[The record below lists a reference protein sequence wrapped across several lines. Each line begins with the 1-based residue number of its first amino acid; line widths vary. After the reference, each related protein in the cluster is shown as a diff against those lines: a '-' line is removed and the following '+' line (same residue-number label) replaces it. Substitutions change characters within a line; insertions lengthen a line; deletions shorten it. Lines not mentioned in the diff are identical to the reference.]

1 MEKSDI
7 PYFKY
12 QPLLL
17 AICAVIGMYGG
28 YKLKLPEQKNKATND
43 SNSIHYSAN
52 QKLTDVLSYLES
64 RYVDSLKI
72 NEASDYM
79 IQQLCLALDPYSEY
93 IPADQVQEYLDDLD
107 GGFHGVGLTF
117 LESDKSWLA
126 NVILKNSP
134 AEIAGIEPGDEIISI
149 NGVQS
154 DDLDFK
160 PENLTKSNAFEVEI
174 KWKKQG
180 SEDVFVKKI
189 KKENLE
195 SSTLGPVFPID
206 QNIFY
211 LRLNSIGERSYREFM
226 DQIEQYTFN
235 QGRKR
240 LILDLRDN
248 SGGLLNIAAD
258 ILNQLVPIR
267 NVELFST
274 VNRSGQKKSFNS
286 LGKPFFKLDK
296 IIILINEHTASS
308 AEVIAGSLQEL
319 KLAKLMGYPSFGKA
333 TVLEPFNLADGS
345 QILLATSR
353 ILLPSGRCIQ
363 RPYHTYNKDSITNWL
378 SPFSPLPDSFGRSAH
393 KYVSANGLSPDWN
406 FENENTNLELSD
418 DMDFLLRKI
427 ILSHYQELKIAI
439 GGKVEKISSNEVN
452 QKIDGYLPNHVKLA
466 INSLNTNQIKEHCKF
481 IIAELMFGTQAMQS
495 LQLIGDPIFEKAKME
510 ISAD

>member
-1 MEKSDI
+1 MEKTDI

-43 SNSIHYSAN
+43 SNSIHYSSN
-52 QKLTDVLSYLES
+52 QKLTDVLSYLDS
-64 RYVDSLKI
+64 RYVDSLRI

-117 LESDKSWLA
+117 FEFEKSWLA
-126 NVILKNSP
+126 NNVVKNSP
-134 AEIAGIEPGDEIISI
+134 ADIAGLEPGDEILSI

-160 PENLTKSNAFEVEI
+160 PENLIKSNSFEVEI
-174 KWKKQG
+174 KWKKQT

-195 SSTLGPVFPID
+195 NSTLGPVFSID

-248 SGGLLNIAAD
+248 S
-258 ILNQLVPIR
+258 V
-267 NVELFST
+267 
-274 VNRSGQKKSFNS
+274 
-286 LGKPFFKLDK
+286 
-296 IIILINEHTASS
+296 
-308 AEVIAGSLQEL
+308 
-319 KLAKLMGYPSFGKA
+319 GY
-333 TVLEPFNLADGS
+333 
-345 QILLATSR
+345 
-353 ILLPSGRCIQ
+353 
-363 RPYHTYNKDSITNWL
+363 
-378 SPFSPLPDSFGRSAH
+378 
-393 KYVSANGLSPDWN
+393 
-406 FENENTNLELSD
+406 
-418 DMDFLLRKI
+418 
-427 ILSHYQELKIAI
+427 
-439 GGKVEKISSNEVN
+439 
-452 QKIDGYLPNHVKLA
+452 
-466 INSLNTNQIKEHCKF
+466 
-481 IIAELMFGTQAMQS
+481 
-495 LQLIGDPIFEKAKME
+495 
-510 ISAD
+510 